1 MTASESLQALAFI
14 MLVVFL
20 SYVCMILV
28 PFLRRKPDEDGDAAA
43 FAWHIFVPCR
53 DEEAV
58 IEDTLDRLAADFPE
72 AHVWIVDDHSTD
84 ATAELVAARA
94 DTDPQLHL
102 VRRRMPDA
110 RQGKGAA
117 LNAAYRSLNN
127 WLPAD
132 ADRDHTVVVVVDADG
147 RLAPNALRQAAG
159 PRAFGDPTSGA
170 AQAAVWMS
178 NRNESHP
185 IPGAGRARQW
195 WGRYLVRMQDI
206 EFRTTIAAM
215 QCLRGHTLSVGLGG
229 NGQFTRLAALDA
241 IAGAAGTPWHGSLLE
256 DYELGIHVMLA
267 GYRNV
272 YLHDTHVAQ
281 EALPFTGKLLT
292 QRTRWCQGG
301 MQCTRYLGQIFFSRN
316 FTNAGALEASYF
328 LLMPFLQLIGT
339 VLWPLVF
346 VISAAQG
353 ALAPGGFHAW
363 LGTVAWVAPLMVLTG
378 VLPFAL
384 WALIY
389 WRRDERRGTDV
400 TALGW
405 AIGYWLYM
413 YQSYVVVIRA
423 FVRLVLG
430 RTSWSKTRRIA
441 EYAAPGTTAAPT
453 ASATASAA
461 APAPAAPAL
470 EAAR

>member
-1 MTASESLQALAFI
+1 MTASESLQALAFV
-14 MLVVFL
+14 MLVIFL

-28 PFLRRKPDEDGDAAA
+28 PFLRRKKDEDGDAAR
-43 FAWHIFVPCR
+43 FAWHVFVPCR
-53 DEEAV
+53 DEETV
-58 IEDTLDRLAADFPE
+58 IEGTLDRLVADFPE
-72 AHVWIVDDHSTD
+72 AHVWIVDDDSTD
-84 ATAELVAARA
+84 ATAELVSLRA
-94 DTDPQLHL
+94 SADPRIHL
-102 VRRRMPDA
+102 VQRRLPDA

-117 LNAAYRSLNN
+117 LNAAYRALCA
-127 WLPAD
+127 WLPEE
-132 ADRDHTVVVVVDADG
+132 ADRDHTVIVVVDADG
-147 RLAPNALRQAAG
+147 QLAPNALRQAAG
-159 PRAFGDPTSGA
+159 PHAFGDPTAGA

-178 NRNESHP
+178 NRNERHP
-185 IPGAGRARQW
+185 IPQARGARQW

-241 IAGAAGTPWHGSLLE
+241 IAGNAGTPWHGSLLE

-281 EALPFTGKLLT
+281 EGLPFTGKLLT

-316 FTNAGALEASYF
+316 FTNAGAIEAAYF
-328 LLMPFLQLIGT
+328 LLMPFLQLVGT
-339 VLWPLVF
+339 ILWPLVF
-346 VISAAQG
+346 LISAAQG
-353 ALAPGGFHAW
+353 AVAPGG
-363 LGTVAWVAPLMVLTG
+363 LGAWVAAVWWVLPLMVLTG
-378 VLPFAL
+378 VLPFAI

-389 WRRDERRGTDV
+389 WKRDERVGTAL

-405 AIGYWLYM
+405 AGVYWLYM
-413 YQSYVVVIRA
+413 YQSYIVVIRA

-430 RTSWSKTRRIA
+430 RTSWSKTKRIA
-441 EYAAPGTTAAPT
+441 EYAAP
-453 ASATASAA
+453 
-461 APAPAAPAL
+461 APAPAAATPAL

>member
-1 MTASESLQALAFI
+1 MTASESLQALAFV
-14 MLVVFL
+14 MLVIFL

-28 PFLRRKPDEDGDAAA
+28 PFLRRKRDEDGDPAA
-43 FAWHIFVPCR
+43 FAWHVFVPCR

-58 IEDTLDRLAADFPE
+58 IEDTLDRLVTDFPL

-84 ATAELVAARA
+84 ATAELVSMRASADARI
-94 DTDPQLHL
+94 HL
-102 VRRRMPDA
+102 VRRRLPEA

-117 LNAAYRSLNN
+117 LNAAYRALNG

-132 ADRDHTVVVVVDADG
+132 ADRDHTVIVVVDADG
-147 RLAPNALRQAAG
+147 QLAPNALHQAAG
-159 PRAFGDPTSGA
+159 PRAFGDPTTGA

-178 NRNESHP
+178 NRNDDRP
-185 IPGAGRARQW
+185 IPGARGLRQW
-195 WGRYLVRMQDI
+195 WGHYLVRMQDI

-229 NGQFTRLAALDA
+229 NGQFTRLATLDA
-241 IAGAAGTPWHGSLLE
+241 IAGAADTPWHGSLLE

-267 GYRNV
+267 GFRNV

-301 MQCTRYLGQIFFSRN
+301 MQCTKYLSQIFFSRN
-316 FTNAGALEASYF
+316 FTNAGAIEAAYF
-328 LLMPFLQLIGT
+328 MLMPFLQLAGT

-346 VISAAQG
+346 LISAAQG
-353 ALAPGGFHAW
+353 AIAPGGLETW
-363 LGTVAWVAPLMVLTG
+363 LATTAWVVPLMLLTG

-389 WRRDERRGTDV
+389 WKRDERRGSIL

-405 AIGYWLYM
+405 AVGYWLYM

-430 RTSWSKTRRIA
+430 RNGWSKTKRIA
-441 EYAAPGTTAAPT
+441 EYAPQSAAP
-453 ASATASAA
+453 AA
-461 APAPAAPAL
+461 APQL
-470 EAAR
+470 EVVR